1 MNVKESFQKMID
13 DTGCSEQ
20 VVVLLFKTA
29 AFGMIVKEEF
39 GNLLG
44 GAIEKVAYN
53 QTIDGVTKT
62 FILAVGGHGSF
73 PKFNLQDEEFEY
85 VKFEYLDDSI

>member
-1 MNVKESFQKMID
+1 MV
-13 DTGCSEQ
+13 
-20 VVVLLFKTA
+20 
-29 AFGMIVKEEF
+29 
-39 GNLLG
+39 
-44 GAIEKVAYN
+44 YN

-62 FILAVGGHGSF
+62 FILAVGGHDSF